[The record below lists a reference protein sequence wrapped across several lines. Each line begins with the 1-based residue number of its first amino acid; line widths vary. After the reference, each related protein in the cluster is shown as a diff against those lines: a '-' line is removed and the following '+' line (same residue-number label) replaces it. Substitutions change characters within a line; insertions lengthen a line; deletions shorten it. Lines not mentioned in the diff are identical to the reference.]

1 MSDPQSVEKIR
12 MAIGFLDSSEIIK
25 KRRLETFVA
34 LLALTKDTIQDSPR
48 IEVDI
53 QRLAAEMQ
61 ISTNNYDDIRE
72 RLRDLMRT
80 IIDWN
85 RHGIDRNVGWMDS
98 QILGPTQFDS
108 GKIKTQFQDPVWEKL
123 KDPIIY
129 AYITKSSAYRLKSKH
144 CKALNLYFTRTLKN
158 TNTVI
163 AESTIEGILH
173 DILCLDEKSSATY
186 RTYRRLNDK
195 ILSKHIPTLNKES
208 LYTVTYNGIR
218 EGRKVTKVQWVIQR
232 KSPSK
237 NPSPNE
243 APELIAPTVSE
254 AVKNKLLEIGFLWHG
269 KATEKYHQLTEVFED
284 SVLNEYLLFLAN
296 KAKEQSLKNHKK
308 GLPDE
313 ENKPGGFFF
322 SMLKSDAQV
331 PLFQKERAKQ
341 EKAKELAKQEAEQSK
356 KALEEQFEKT
366 LEALHQAHNRE
377 RFIIYL
383 GPIIEEK
390 MSEIKSLAQK
400 DPILQHALRLAQG
413 NFDALFERK
422 SSVLAL
428 SKYAEKLGFIEK
440 PFDKEV
446 WLHSPEFETY
456 REEARAKLVE

>member
-1 MSDPQSVEKIR
+1 

-34 LLALTKDTIQDSPR
+34 LLTLTKDTIQDSPQ

-53 QRLAAEMQ
+53 QRLAAEME

-85 RHGIDRNVGWMDS
+85 RHGIDRNDGWMDS

-186 RTYRRLNDK
+186 QTYRRLNDK

-232 KSPSK
+232 KTSSKSPLL
-237 NPSPNE
+237 NE
-243 APELIAPTVSE
+243 TPGVTAPAVDE

-269 KATEKYHQLTEVFED
+269 KAIEKYDQLTEIFED

-296 KAKEQSLKNHKK
+296 KAKEQSIKNHKK
-308 GLPDE
+308 GFPEE

-322 SMLKSDAQV
+322 SMLKSDVQV
-331 PLFQKERAKQ
+331 PLFQKGRAQQ
-341 EKAKELAKQEAEQSK
+341 EKAKERAAQETEQKK
-356 KALEEQFEKT
+356 KALEEQFVKT
-366 LEALHQAHNRE
+366 LESLHQAHNRD
-377 RFIIYL
+377 RFITYL
-383 GPIIEEK
+383 RPIIEEK
-390 MSEIKSLAQK
+390 MSEIKILAQK
-400 DPILQHALRLAQG
+400 DPILQHALKLTKG
-413 NFDALFERK
+413 NGESLFERK
-422 SSVLAL
+422 SSVLVL
-428 SKYAEKLGFIEK
+428 SKYAEQLGFTEK
-440 PFDKEV
+440 PFDKEA
-446 WLHSPEFETY
+446 WLHSPEFEKY
-456 REEARAKLVE
+456 REEARAKSLE